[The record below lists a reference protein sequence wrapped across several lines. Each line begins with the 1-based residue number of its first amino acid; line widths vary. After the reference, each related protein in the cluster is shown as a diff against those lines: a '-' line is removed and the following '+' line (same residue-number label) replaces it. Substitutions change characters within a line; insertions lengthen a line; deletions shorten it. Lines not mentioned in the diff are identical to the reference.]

1 MQPMS
6 ELISV
11 AGAQR
16 LVLER
21 VNPIEAERVPI
32 ERAAGRVLG
41 EAALAA
47 VDLPPFPSS
56 AMDGFAVRSGDTASV
71 PVTLPVAGRI
81 AAGTPARGPLGPGQ
95 AMAIPPGGFVPD
107 GADAVVP
114 VELVQEDETGLHVR
128 EPVLPGANVR
138 LRGGDASAGD
148 TVLGAGTFLRPAP
161 GGGPAAAGVSEVRCA
176 KRPRVGILV
185 TGSELC

>member
-11 AGAQR
+11 AEAQR

-21 VNPIEAERVPI
+21 VKPIEAERVPI

-81 AAGTPARGPLGPGQ
+81 AAGTPARGPLGPRQ
-95 AMAIPPGGFVPD
+95 AMAISTGG
-107 GADAVVP
+107 AP
-114 VELVQEDETGLHVR
+114 VARGGEEETGLHVR

-138 LRGGDASAGD
+138 LRGGDASAGE
-148 TVLGAGTFLRPAP
+148 TVLGAGTFLGPAQV
-161 GGGPAAAGVSEVRCA
+161 GALAAAGVSEVRCA